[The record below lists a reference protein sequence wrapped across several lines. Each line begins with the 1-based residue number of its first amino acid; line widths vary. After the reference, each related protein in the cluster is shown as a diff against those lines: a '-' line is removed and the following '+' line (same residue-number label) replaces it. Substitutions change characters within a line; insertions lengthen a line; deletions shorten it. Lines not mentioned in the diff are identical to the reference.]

1 MMGNLCRLGMGSG
14 GMGRSRFSWK
24 YSNVITTAQSCVGN
38 STRVSSNT
46 QNFSQFQSG
55 TKHSNHTNAHV
66 FHSQRRHIHDA
77 APHCS
82 EVMSLR
88 GRQSLVGRVGG
99 SPVTRRLPVF
109 VARNDMHTVDSLTDC
124 SNRVTGDGLEMVT
137 RQNSPALPDHIS
149 SICYVTTLYNS

>member
-1 MMGNLCRLGMGSG
+1 MMGNLCRLGMGSR

-46 QNFSQFQSG
+46 HNFSQFQSG

-66 FHSQRRHIHDA
+66 FHLQRRPIHDA

-82 EVMSLR
+82 EVMSLC
-88 GRQSLVGRVGG
+88 GRRSLVGRVGRFAG
-99 SPVTRRLPVF
+99 YPSATGVCCARRYAHGGQPDRLFKP
-109 VARNDMHTVDSLTDC
+109 
-124 SNRVTGDGLEMVT
+124 SNRRWSGDGHQTE
-137 RQNSPALPDHIS
+137 QS
-149 SICYVTTLYNS
+149 SITRPYLIHLLCYYTV